1 VSDAVQ
7 ILVQGLTQGVVY
19 ALLAMGLAV
28 VYRTSRV
35 LNFAHGQILVV
46 GTFVLYVLTTNPLR
60 QIPYAAAALISL
72 AVGAV
77 LGLLVYLVAV
87 KGSAPV
93 AALVLVIMT
102 TALLARGNGA
112 WVWLIGAPIGIVA
125 AVLLRGR
132 FRSGFQGSIRWVL
145 GTIAMAT
152 LLQEGLVALIGST
165 GEAVA
170 VPGPFTG
177 LGDLAVG
184 GVFLSGEQL
193 ATAACAA
200 LLVTGFWLLES
211 RTRYGRAMKAVA
223 YSPDAAALMGI
234 DVQRVVFSAFSLAAV
249 SAVLAGLLVTPLV
262 SPRPTDG
269 PRYTLIA
276 LIAALLGGIESV
288 RAAALGGLLLGVGEQ
303 VLREALSGFGEG
315 RLLPLR
321 DVVVYML
328 LIVILLVLPRGVFG
342 SRQTERTT

>member
-1 VSDAVQ
+1 MSDAVQ

-35 LNFAHGQILVV
+35 INFAHGQILVV
-46 GTFVLYVLTTNPLR
+46 GTFVLYVLMTNPLR
-60 QIPYAAAALISL
+60 QVSYPVSALIGISL
-72 AVGAV
+72 GAA

-93 AALVLVIMT
+93 AAAILILMV
-102 TALLARGNGA
+102 TALLARRTGGWIIPVGFVSA
-112 WVWLIGAPIGIVA
+112 LGA
-125 AVLLRGR
+125 AVALRGR
-132 FRSGFQGSIRWVL
+132 FRRGFEGSIRWVL

-170 VPGPFTG
+170 VPGPFSG
-177 LGDLAVG
+177 LGSVEIG
-184 GVFLSGEQL
+184 GVFLAGEQL
-193 ATAACAA
+193 ATAACAI
-200 LLVTGFWLLES
+200 LLVTGFWLVEA

-223 YSPDAAALMGI
+223 YNSEAAALMGI
-234 DVQRVVFSAFSLAAV
+234 DVQRVVYSAFALSAA
-249 SAVLAGLLVTPLV
+249 SAVVAGLLVTPLV

-288 RAAALGGLLLGVGEQ
+288 RAAALGGVLLGVGEQ
-303 VLREALSGFGEG
+303 LLRELLSGVGGG

-321 DVVVYML
+321 DVAIYTL
-328 LIVILLVLPRGVFG
+328 LIIVLLVLPHGAFG
-342 SRQTERTT
+342 SRRLERTS